1 MLVVLAGIGLL
12 DARQVVSGGSF
23 LPGRARRV
31 QRLLLV
37 LFTLSV
43 VIGGMCA
50 YGMVSIGD
58 GPITAPLLVPV
69 AGCLLTAL
77 AVVVSRS
84 VLRPRGDR
92 G

>member
-1 MLVVLAGIGLL
+1 
-12 DARQVVSGGSF
+12 VVSGGSF
-23 LPGRARRV
+23 VIGRARRV
-31 QRLLLV
+31 QRLLLL

-50 YGMVSIGD
+50 YGMLSIGE
-58 GPITAPLLVPV
+58 GPIAASLLVPL
-69 AGCLLTAL
+69 AGCLLSGL

-84 VLRPRGDR
+84 VLQPPADR